1 MKKILIASILYISC
15 FIVGCSSE
23 KDDLYSE
30 IKSIEK
36 VLLSDINKVND
47 SLAMVYAGKC
57 ENFAD
62 RYPDDAQS
70 PELLFKAGEVLS
82 GINRYHLSIRK
93 FQDVY
98 LRYPKYPKRAESI
111 FLCAFIYETNLQN
124 YDEAKFHYEMFL
136 KEYPK
141 HPLAKDAELSIQN
154 LGKSPEEL
162 VSEFELKNDTL

>member
-1 MKKILIASILYISC
+1 MKKLSIWMLVCITGIMAS
-15 FIVGCSSE
+15 CSSE
-23 KDDLYSE
+23 KDELYSE

-36 VLLSDINKVND
+36 ILLSDINKVND

-62 RYPDDAQS
+62 RYKDDAQS

-82 GINRYHLSIRK
+82 GINRYHLAIRK
-93 FQDVY
+93 FQEVY
-98 LRYPKYPKRAESI
+98 LRYPNYNKRAESI
-111 FLCAFIYETNLQN
+111 FLCAFIYDTNLQDYEN
-124 YDEAKFHYEMFL
+124 AKNHYEKFI

-141 HPLAKDAELSIQN
+141 HPLAKDAEISIKN

-162 VSEFELKNDTL
+162 VREFELLNDTL